1 MKTKKKAKK
10 RAKQK
15 PEKNEKRKHFVKGW
29 TQRLSRFLTKKILP
43 EWVEIIF
50 AKPEGLDLENRKWKA
65 LNCCTFF
72 IYDLKQNIM
81 ENPFEIIIEKLDNI
95 ETLLKQIYN
104 TRNGTEIPLSNTN
117 EIMNLE
123 QLAKYVNQ
131 SKSAMYK
138 QTANRTIPFYKNG
151 KRVYFK
157 KSEIDAWL
165 TKTKISTVDEIEEK
179 ALNYIIKRGKV
190 CK

>member
-1 MKTKKKAKK
+1 
-10 RAKQK
+10 
-15 PEKNEKRKHFVKGW
+15 
-29 TQRLSRFLTKKILP
+29 
-43 EWVEIIF
+43 
-50 AKPEGLDLENRKWKA
+50 
-65 LNCCTFF
+65 
-72 IYDLKQNIM
+72 M

-95 ETLLKQIYN
+95 ETLLKQIFN
-104 TRNGTEIPLSNTN
+104 TRNGSEIPLSNTN

-123 QLAKYVNQ
+123 QLAMYVNQ

-165 TKTKISTVDEIEEK
+165 TKNKISTADEIEEK

>member
-1 MKTKKKAKK
+1 M
-10 RAKQK
+10 
-15 PEKNEKRKHFVKGW
+15 
-29 TQRLSRFLTKKILP
+29 
-43 EWVEIIF
+43 EIIF
-50 AKPEGLDLENRKWKA
+50 AKPEGLELAIRKWKD

-95 ETLLKQIYN
+95 ETLLKQICN
-104 TRNGTEIPLSNTN
+104 TRNGSEIPLSNTN

-138 QTANRTIPFYKNG
+138 QTSSRTIPFYKNG

-165 TKTKISTVDEIEEK
+165 TKTKISTADEIEEK

-190 CK
+190 WK